1 MPICPSRDPR
11 ESHRT
16 VAELRS
22 VLGAHTIGSH
32 EPSALIAPELMA
44 MNCRPS
50 AKASRLHRIALGR
63 HCRGAECVVG
73 LERAI
78 CTFFRGCVLD
88 KCCQPPRSY
97 HSGDIDQ
104 LSSRS
109 QPPVGGFCSY
119 EFRASSKR
127 NQEGSSSVHHSLGA
141 PLGVLAWL
149 PRIEHAMVHR
159 LGIKE

>member
-78 CTFFRGCVLD
+78 LHLFGAACSTSAVSRLGAITPETSTNCPAAPSRQWGAFARM
-88 KCCQPPRSY
+88 
-97 HSGDIDQ
+97 
-104 LSSRS
+104 SS
-109 QPPVGGFCSY
+109 
-119 EFRASSKR
+119 EASSKR
-127 NQEGSSSVHHSLGA
+127 NQEGSSSVHHSLDA